1 MNPAAL
7 LPLHWLRPEWLWTL
21 PALPLLAWW
30 WHRRRAA
37 QDVWRELVD
46 PHLLPSLLATPA
58 ATRARLAPVFVLLAA
73 ALLVC
78 ALAGPSWQRD
88 AQPLWQQRAPLVI
101 ALDLSSAALAADLPP
116 SRLAQAKAKIARL
129 LEARAGGQVALV
141 AYAGDAYTV
150 APLTD
155 DAANVALLLD
165 ALAPDVM
172 PLDGSDAASAI
183 AWSARLLEQS
193 GFSRGDILLLTG
205 EAGSD
210 AGGAARK
217 AAAAGYRV
225 SVLGLGTA
233 QGAAYRKPDGAIAQA
248 RLEAATLQ
256 ALAAAGDGRYATLV
270 AGDGDLEALG
280 ILDPQAG
287 AAIATGASTTLLWR
301 DQGYW
306 LLLPALLLAA
316 FAFRRGGV
324 FAALLVCAWLPWQ
337 PAQASGNWWLRPDQQ
352 AHARMDAGAAAY
364 RRGAYDEAL
373 AAWRDLPGADAA
385 YNRGNALA
393 KAGDYRAAIAAYDRA
408 LALRRGMQEAIENR
422 DAVRRALQRKQQGDG
437 GDSQQR
443 GQGRQRQGGKQG
455 NQDQQGRP
463 DPSQQGQGE
472 QAQGQPRRQAQEQS
486 GEQAQQAR
494 KGQEGDRT
502 EAPADAAAQQR
513 ADAAQRERM
522 RQALQGEQAKAK
534 GASQQAR
541 PAETPAERERRLANE
556 AWLRRIPDDPGGLLR
571 ARFRLEHER
580 RQQEGE

>member
-1 MNPAAL
+1 
-7 LPLHWLRPEWLWTL
+7 
-21 PALPLLAWW
+21 
-30 WHRRRAA
+30 
-37 QDVWRELVD
+37 
-46 PHLLPSLLATPA
+46 
-58 ATRARLAPVFVLLAA
+58 
-73 ALLVC
+73 
-78 ALAGPSWQRD
+78 
-88 AQPLWQQRAPLVI
+88 
-101 ALDLSSAALAADLPP
+101 
-116 SRLAQAKAKIARL
+116 
-129 LEARAGGQVALV
+129 
-141 AYAGDAYTV
+141 
-150 APLTD
+150 
-155 DAANVALLLD
+155 
-165 ALAPDVM
+165 
-172 PLDGSDAASAI
+172 
-183 AWSARLLEQS
+183 
-193 GFSRGDILLLTG
+193 
-205 EAGSD
+205 
-210 AGGAARK
+210 
-217 AAAAGYRV
+217 
-225 SVLGLGTA
+225 
-233 QGAAYRKPDGAIAQA
+233 
-248 RLEAATLQ
+248 TLQ

-408 LALRRGMQEAIENR
+408 LALRPGMQDAIENR
-422 DAVRRALQRKQQGDG
+422 EAVRRALQRKQQGDG

-522 RQALQGEQAKAK
+522 RQALQGRQDKAKAPQ
-534 GASQQAR
+534 AAR
-541 PAETPAERERRLANE
+541 PGETPAERERRLAND

>member
-1 MNPAAL
+1 MNPSAW
-7 LPLHWLRPEWLWTL
+7 LPLHWLRPEWLWAL
-21 PALPLLAWW
+21 AALPLLAWW

-37 QDVWRELVD
+37 QGVWRELVD
-46 PHLLPSLLATPA
+46 PHLLPALLAAPA
-58 ATRARLAPVFVLLAA
+58 GTRARLSPVLALLAA
-73 ALLVC
+73 TLLVC
-78 ALAGPSWQRD
+78 ALAGPSWRRD

-129 LEARAGGQVALV
+129 LEMRAGGQVALV

-183 AWSARLLEQS
+183 AWSARLLEQA
-193 GFSRGDILLLTG
+193 GFTRGDILLLTG
-205 EAGSD
+205 ETGGD
-210 AGGAARK
+210 AAGAARK

-233 QGAAYRKPDGAIAQA
+233 QGAVYRDANGAITRA
-248 RLEAATLQ
+248 RLEAPTLR
-256 ALAAAGDGRYATLV
+256 ALAAAGGGRYATLV
-270 AGDGDLEALG
+270 AGDADLEALG
-280 ILDPQAG
+280 VLDPRAG
-287 AAIATGASTTLLWR
+287 AALATGASTTLLWR

-337 PAQASGNWWLRPDQQ
+337 PAQASGDWWLRPDQQ
-352 AHARMDAGAAAY
+352 AHARMEAGVEAY

-373 AAWRDLPGADAA
+373 ASWRDLPGADAA

-393 KAGDYRAAIAAYDRA
+393 KAGDYRAAIAAYDQA
-408 LALRRGMQEAIENR
+408 LSLQPGMRDAIANR
-422 DAVRRALQRKQQGDG
+422 EAVRRALQRKQQGGG
-437 GDSQQR
+437 GDKQQR
-443 GQGRQRQGGKQG
+443 GQGQRRQGGKQDK
-455 NQDQQGRP
+455 QDQQGRP
-463 DPSQQGQGE
+463 DPTQQGQDGE
-472 QAQGQPRRQAQEQS
+472 ARGQPRRRAPEQAGAQPRQALKGER
-486 GEQAQQAR
+486 GEQA
-494 KGQEGDRT
+494 
-502 EAPADAAAQQR
+502 EASADAAAQQR

-522 RQALQGEQAKAK
+522 RQALQGEQGKA
-534 GASQQAR
+534 QVPQRAR
-541 PAETPAERERRLANE
+541 PGETPAERERRLANE